1 MNLAPHGRLKSS
13 RRSHEAKARSTSGRA
28 ASAPSVRD
36 DGQAELSLA
45 QADVARRKGGA
56 LRLRD
61 RRRGKEWTVINAH
74 HAEPM
79 AAIWGAGAT
88 WDHDGEAPVGQGA
101 FRAGRGRSKR

>member
-1 MNLAPHGRLKSS
+1 VLK
-13 RRSHEAKARSTSGRA
+13 A
-28 ASAPSVRD
+28 ALMSKYDAD
-36 DGQAELSLA
+36 AYEWTKE
-45 QADVARRKGGA
+45 QADA
-56 LRLRD
+56 LRR
-61 RRRGKEWTVINAH
+61 TVINAH